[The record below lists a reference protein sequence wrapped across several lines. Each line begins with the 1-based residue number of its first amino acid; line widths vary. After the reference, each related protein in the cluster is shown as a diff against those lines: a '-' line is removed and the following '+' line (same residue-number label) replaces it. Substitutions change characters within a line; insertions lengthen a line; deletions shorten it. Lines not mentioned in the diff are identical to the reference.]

1 MFTTIYFIIF
11 SIITIIPMKKILPTP
26 NKMLKIKNTC
36 LHMMNNNEDP
46 FLIKNKNSL
55 YLKNQTD
62 FFKDKKLILLSP
74 GGFKGF
80 YLMGV
85 SAFIKENYVLDGH
98 IFSGASAGAWNGL
111 LMTYKHNVSE
121 IVNVLVND
129 ECNKIKDAYNL
140 EKYLKRQIMHHYKT
154 EDFELEKLF
163 IGLTTISNYRIQTRI
178 YSDFESLEDAIDCCI
193 GSSHIP
199 YVTGNL
205 INKYH
210 NIYTF
215 DGGFSKYPY
224 LKTSHPVLH
233 ITPSM
238 WKYINN
244 TNSVQQNSK
253 EERLNIS
260 DYTTLFSRGKYNFK
274 MLYEEG
280 YNDAKLNQWYLDN
293 IFVNHFS
300 K

>member
-1 MFTTIYFIIF
+1 MF
-11 SIITIIPMKKILPTP
+11 PMKKIPSP
-26 NKMLKIKNTC
+26 NNLLKIKNKC
-36 LHMMNNNEDP
+36 LNMINSNEDP
-46 FLIKNKNSL
+46 SLIQNKNSL

-80 YLMGV
+80 YLMGI
-85 SAFIKENYVLDGH
+85 SAFIKENYILDGH
-98 IFSGASAGAWNGL
+98 IFSGASAGAWNAL

-129 ECNKIKDAYNL
+129 ECAKIKDAYSL
-140 EKYLKRQIMHHYKT
+140 EKYLKKQIIFNYKT

-163 IGLTTISNYRIQTRI
+163 IGLTIINNYRIKTQI
-178 YSDFESLEDAIDCCI
+178 YSDFENLEDAIDCCI

-205 INKYH
+205 INTYH
-210 NIYTF
+210 NTYTF

-224 LKTSHPVLH
+224 LKTSPPVLH

-238 WKYINN
+238 WKNINN
-244 TNSVQQNSK
+244 ETITARQN
-253 EERLNIS
+253 ERLNIS
-260 DYTTLFSRGKYNFK
+260 DYTTLFSRGKYNFRL
-274 MLYEEG
+274 LYEEG
-280 YNDAKLNQWYLDN
+280 YNDAKLNRWYLDN
-293 IFVNHFS
+293 IFQ
-300 K
+300 KK

>member
-1 MFTTIYFIIF
+1 MFPI
-11 SIITIIPMKKILPTP
+11 KKIPRP
-26 NKMLKIKNTC
+26 SPSKMLRIKNTC
-36 LHMMNNNEDP
+36 LNMINSNEDP
-46 FLIKNKNSL
+46 FLIQNKNSS

-80 YLMGV
+80 YLMGI

-98 IFSGASAGAWNGL
+98 IFSGASAGAWNAL
-111 LMTYKHNVSE
+111 LMTYKHNVSD

-129 ECNKIKDAYNL
+129 ECSKIKDAYGL
-140 EKYLKRQIMHHYKT
+140 EKYLKKQIMANYKT
-154 EDFELEKLF
+154 DDFELEKLF
-163 IGLTTISNYRIQTRI
+163 IGLTIINNYRIKTQI
-178 YSDFESLEDAIDCCI
+178 YSDFENLEDAIDCCV

-205 INKYH
+205 INTYH
-210 NIYTF
+210 NTYTF

-224 LKTSHPVLH
+224 LKTSPPVLH

-238 WKYINN
+238 WKNINN
-244 TNSVQQNSK
+244 ETITARQN
-253 EERLNIS
+253 ERLNIS

-274 MLYEEG
+274 LLYEEG
-280 YNDAKLNQWYLDN
+280 YNDAKLNRWYLDN
-293 IFVNHFS
+293 IFQ
-300 K
+300 KK

>member
-1 MFTTIYFIIF
+1 MF
-11 SIITIIPMKKILPTP
+11 SIKKIPRP
-26 NKMLKIKNTC
+26 SPSKMLRIKNTC
-36 LHMMNNNEDP
+36 LNMINSNEDP
-46 FLIKNKNSL
+46 FLIQNKNSS

-80 YLMGV
+80 YLMGI
-85 SAFIKENYVLDGH
+85 SAFIKENYILDGH
-98 IFSGASAGAWNGL
+98 IFSGASAGAWNAL
-111 LMTYKHNVSE
+111 LMTYKHNVSD

-129 ECNKIKDAYNL
+129 ECAKIKDAYGL
-140 EKYLKRQIMHHYKT
+140 EKYLKKQIMANYKT

-163 IGLTTISNYRIQTRI
+163 IGLTIINNYRIKTQI
-178 YSDFESLEDAIDCCI
+178 YSDFENLEDAIDCCV

-205 INKYH
+205 INTYH
-210 NIYTF
+210 NTYTF

-224 LKTSHPVLH
+224 LKTSPPVLH

-238 WKYINN
+238 WKHMYNN
-244 TNSVQQNSK
+244 TLVTTQN
-253 EERLNIS
+253 ERLNIS

-274 MLYEEG
+274 LLYEEG
-280 YNDAKLNQWYLDN
+280 YNDAKLNRWYLDN
-293 IFVNHFS
+293 IFQ
-300 K
+300 KK

>member
-1 MFTTIYFIIF
+1 MLYIYFIIF
-11 SIITIIPMKKILPTP
+11 SIISMFPMKKIPSP
-26 NKMLKIKNTC
+26 NKMLKIKNKC
-36 LHMMNNNEDP
+36 LNMINSNEDP
-46 FLIKNKNSL
+46 YLIQNKNSL

-80 YLMGV
+80 YLMGI
-85 SAFIKENYVLDGH
+85 SAFIKENYVLDGY
-98 IFSGASAGAWNGL
+98 IFSGASAGAWNAL

-129 ECNKIKDAYNL
+129 ECAKIKDAYSL
-140 EKYLKRQIMHHYKT
+140 EKYLKKQIMINYKT

-163 IGLTTISNYRIQTRI
+163 IGLTIINNYRIKTQI
-178 YSDFESLEDAIDCCI
+178 YSDFENLEDAIDCCI

-199 YVTGNL
+199 YVTGKLVNT
-205 INKYH
+205 YH
-210 NIYTF
+210 NTYTF

-224 LKTSHPVLH
+224 LKTSPPVLH

-238 WKYINN
+238 WKHVNN
-244 TNSVQQNSK
+244 DTLVTTQN
-253 EERLNIS
+253 ERLNIS

-274 MLYEEG
+274 LLYEEG
-280 YNDAKLNQWYLDN
+280 YNDAKTNKQYLDN
-293 IFVNHFS
+293 IFKKVQ
-300 K
+300 KK

>member
-1 MFTTIYFIIF
+1 
-11 SIITIIPMKKILPTP
+11 MKKILPTP
-26 NKMLKIKNTC
+26 NKMLRIKNMC
-36 LHMMNNNEDP
+36 INMINSNEDP
-46 FLIKNKNSL
+46 FLIQNKNSS

-80 YLMGV
+80 YLMGI
-85 SAFIKENYVLDGH
+85 SAFIKENYVLDDY
-98 IFSGASAGAWNGL
+98 IFSGASAGAWNAL

-121 IVNVLVND
+121 IVNVLIND
-129 ECNKIKDAYNL
+129 ECSKIKDAYNL
-140 EKYLKRQIMHHYKT
+140 EKYLKRQIVQHYKS

-163 IGLTTISNYRIQTRI
+163 IGLTIISNYRIKTNI
-178 YSDFESLEDAIDCCI
+178 YSDFESLDDAIECCI

-205 INKYH
+205 INTYH

-224 LKTSHPVLH
+224 LNVSSPVLR

-238 WKYINN
+238 WKHINN
-244 TNSVQQNSK
+244 TNTSSINK

-260 DYTTLFSRGKYNFK
+260 DYTTLFSRGKYNFRL
-274 MLYEEG
+274 LYEQG
-280 YNDAKLNQWYLDN
+280 YNDSKANQWYLDN
-293 IFVNHFS
+293 IFQ
-300 K
+300 KK

>member
-1 MFTTIYFIIF
+1 MFPI
-11 SIITIIPMKKILPTP
+11 KKIPRP
-26 NKMLKIKNTC
+26 SPSKMLRIKNTC
-36 LHMMNNNEDP
+36 LNMINSNEDP
-46 FLIKNKNSL
+46 FLIQNKNSS

-80 YLMGV
+80 YLMGI
-85 SAFIKENYVLDGH
+85 SAFIKENYILDGH
-98 IFSGASAGAWNGL
+98 IFSGASAGAWNAL
-111 LMTYKHNVSE
+111 LMTYKHNVSD

-129 ECNKIKDAYNL
+129 ECAKIKDAYGL
-140 EKYLKRQIMHHYKT
+140 EKYLKKQIMANYKT

-163 IGLTTISNYRIQTRI
+163 IGLTIINNYRIKTQI
-178 YSDFESLEDAIDCCI
+178 YSDFENLEDAIDCCV

-205 INKYH
+205 INTYH
-210 NIYTF
+210 NTYTF

-224 LKTSHPVLH
+224 LKTSPPVLH

-238 WKYINN
+238 WKHMYNN
-244 TNSVQQNSK
+244 TLVTTQN
-253 EERLNIS
+253 ERLNIS

-274 MLYEEG
+274 LLYEEG
-280 YNDAKLNQWYLDN
+280 YNDAKLNRWYLDN
-293 IFVNHFS
+293 IFQ
-300 K
+300 KK

>member
-1 MFTTIYFIIF
+1 MFYIYFIIF
-11 SIITIIPMKKILPTP
+11 SIISIFPMKKIPILSPS
-26 NKMLKIKNTC
+26 KMLKFRNTC
-36 LHMMNNNEDP
+36 INMINSNEDP
-46 FLIKNKNSL
+46 FLIQNKNSS

-80 YLMGV
+80 YLMGI

-98 IFSGASAGAWNGL
+98 IFSGASAGAWNAL

-129 ECNKIKDAYNL
+129 ECAKIKDAYSL
-140 EKYLKRQIMHHYKT
+140 EKYLKKQIIFNYKT

-163 IGLTTISNYRIQTRI
+163 IGLTIINNYRIKTQI
-178 YSDFESLEDAIDCCI
+178 YSDFENLEDAIDCCI

-199 YVTGNL
+199 YVTGKLTNT
-205 INKYH
+205 YH
-210 NIYTF
+210 NTYTF

-224 LKTSHPVLH
+224 LKTSPPVLH

-238 WKYINN
+238 WKNINN
-244 TNSVQQNSK
+244 ETITARQN
-253 EERLNIS
+253 ERLNIS
-260 DYTTLFSRGKYNFK
+260 DYTTLFSRGKYNFRL
-274 MLYEEG
+274 LYEEG
-280 YNDAKLNQWYLDN
+280 YNDAKLNRWYLDN
-293 IFVNHFS
+293 IFQ
-300 K
+300 KK

>member
-1 MFTTIYFIIF
+1 MLLYIYFIIF
-11 SIITIIPMKKILPTP
+11 SIITTFPMKKILPTP

-36 LHMMNNNEDP
+36 LSMINSNEDP
-46 FLIKNKNSL
+46 FLIQNKNSS

-80 YLMGV
+80 YLMGI
-85 SAFIKENYVLDGH
+85 SAFIKENYVLDGY
-98 IFSGASAGAWNGL
+98 IFSGASAGAWNAL

-129 ECNKIKDAYNL
+129 ECAKIKDAYGL
-140 EKYLKRQIMHHYKT
+140 EKYLKKQIMLNYKT
-154 EDFELEKLF
+154 DDFELEKLF
-163 IGLTTISNYRIQTRI
+163 IGLTIINNYRIKTQI
-178 YSDFESLEDAIDCCI
+178 YSDFENLEDAIDCCI

-199 YVTGNL
+199 YVTGKLVNT
-205 INKYH
+205 YH
-210 NIYTF
+210 NTYTF

-224 LKTSHPVLH
+224 LKTSPPILH

-238 WKYINN
+238 WKHINN
-244 TNSVQQNSK
+244 GTIPIGQN
-253 EERLNIS
+253 ERLNIS

-274 MLYEEG
+274 LLYEEG
-280 YNDAKLNQWYLDN
+280 YNDAKTNKQYLDN
-293 IFVNHFS
+293 IFKKVQ
-300 K
+300 KK

>member
-1 MFTTIYFIIF
+1 MLYIYFIIF
-11 SIITIIPMKKILPTP
+11 SIISMFPMKKIPILSPS
-26 NKMLKIKNTC
+26 KMLKIKNKC
-36 LHMMNNNEDP
+36 LNMINSNEDP
-46 FLIKNKNSL
+46 FLIQNKNSL

-80 YLMGV
+80 YLMGIT
-85 SAFIKENYVLDGH
+85 AFIKENYVLDGH
-98 IFSGASAGAWNGL
+98 IFSGASAGAWNAL

-129 ECNKIKDAYNL
+129 ECAKIKDPYGL
-140 EKYLKRQIMHHYKT
+140 EKYLKKQIMTNYKT
-154 EDFELEKLF
+154 DDFELEKLF
-163 IGLTTISNYRIQTRI
+163 VGLTIINNYRIQTRI
-178 YSDFESLEDAIDCCI
+178 YSDFENLEDAIDCCI

-205 INKYH
+205 VNTYH
-210 NIYTF
+210 NTYTF

-224 LKTSHPVLH
+224 LNVSRPVLH

-238 WKYINN
+238 WKHISND
-244 TNSVQQNSK
+244 TLVITQN
-253 EERLNIS
+253 ERLNIS

-274 MLYEEG
+274 LLYEEG
-280 YNDAKLNQWYLDN
+280 YNDAKINQWYLDN
-293 IFVNHFS
+293 IFQ
-300 K
+300 KIQKK

>member
-1 MFTTIYFIIF
+1 MIN
-11 SIITIIPMKKILPTP
+11 SK
-26 NKMLKIKNTC
+26 
-36 LHMMNNNEDP
+36 EEP
-46 FLIKNKNSL
+46 FLIQNKNSL
-55 YLKNQTD
+55 YLKNQSD
-62 FFKDKKLILLSP
+62 FFKDKKLIILSP

-85 SAFIKENYVLDGH
+85 SAFIKENYALNDY
-98 IFSGASAGAWNGL
+98 IFSGASAGAWNAL

-129 ECNKIKDAYNL
+129 ECSKMKDAYSL
-140 EKYLKRQIMHHYKT
+140 EKYLKKQIIQRYKS

-163 IGLTTISNYRIQTRI
+163 IGLTTISNYRIKTRI
-178 YSDFESLEDAIDCCI
+178 YSDFESLEDALDCCI

-205 INKYH
+205 VNTYH

-224 LKTSHPVLH
+224 LKTSQPMLH

-238 WKYINN
+238 WKHVNN
-244 TNSVQQNSK
+244 THSVNETHNK
-253 EERLNIS
+253 EEKLNIS

-274 MLYEEG
+274 LLYEEG
-280 YNDAKLNQWYLDN
+280 YNDAKVNQWYLDN
-293 IFVNHFS
+293 IFQ
-300 K
+300 KK

>member
-1 MFTTIYFIIF
+1 MLYIYFIIF
-11 SIITIIPMKKILPTP
+11 SIISMFPMKKIPRP
-26 NKMLKIKNTC
+26 SPSKMLKIKNKC
-36 LHMMNNNEDP
+36 LNMINSNEDP
-46 FLIKNKNSL
+46 FLIQNKNSL

-80 YLMGV
+80 YLMGI

-98 IFSGASAGAWNGL
+98 IFSGASAGAWNAL

-129 ECNKIKDAYNL
+129 ECAKIKDAYGL
-140 EKYLKRQIMHHYKT
+140 EKYLKKQIMMNYKT

-163 IGLTTISNYRIQTRI
+163 VGLTIINNYRIQTRI
-178 YSDFESLEDAIDCCI
+178 YSDFENLEDAIDCCI

-199 YVTGNL
+199 YVTGKLVNT
-205 INKYH
+205 YH
-210 NIYTF
+210 NTYTF

-224 LKTSHPVLH
+224 LKTSPPILH

-238 WKYINN
+238 WKHINN
-244 TNSVQQNSK
+244 TNTSKINK

-260 DYTTLFSRGKYNFK
+260 DYTTLFSRGKYNFRL
-274 MLYEEG
+274 LYQEG
-280 YNDAKLNQWYLDN
+280 YNDAKVNQWYLDN
-293 IFVNHFS
+293 IFQ
-300 K
+300 KIQKK